1 MKLKISILFFLLSTN
16 SFAHKDKYIIET
28 YGNVKTLIKTGF
40 DYSEID
46 KIKIIGQLAEK
57 LAIKLNYKDSIF
69 IEYDHDYTD
78 LYKDDLYML
87 EYNGSKLFSRLMAN
101 YNANPDSTN
110 LFVFI
115 NANNINI
122 ITTLKLVEF
131 GMFNKE
137 KVNEYLF
144 EKKIRYYDDN
154 DKEIFKPLNPFAT
167 DKRLISQIN
176 SSQSKIIN
184 EVINERII
192 VSNQRIFGIEI
203 YWQSDK
209 FFFEYKNVSGKKND
223 TLFEIHDFYYSVSLN
238 QNDLLIF
245 INKNEF
251 YFLDGSNLKE
261 KKLNRIKNGSYLPVR
276 VLEFKDK
283 ILIYDRRDSFN
294 VFLPKKNKTITKFE

>member
-1 MKLKISILFFLLSTN
+1 M
-16 SFAHKDKYIIET
+16 
-28 YGNVKTLIKTGF
+28 
-40 DYSEID
+40 
-46 KIKIIGQLAEK
+46 
-57 LAIKLNYKDSIF
+57 
-69 IEYDHDYTD
+69 
-78 LYKDDLYML
+78 
-87 EYNGSKLFSRLMAN
+87 
-101 YNANPDSTN
+101 
-110 LFVFI
+110 
-115 NANNINI
+115 
-122 ITTLKLVEF
+122 
-131 GMFNKE
+131 
-137 KVNEYLF
+137 
-144 EKKIRYYDDN
+144 
-154 DKEIFKPLNPFAT
+154 
-167 DKRLISQIN
+167 ISQIN

-192 VSNQRIFGIEI
+192 VSNQRTFGIEI
-203 YWQSDK
+203 YWQNDK

-261 KKLNRIKNGSYLPVR
+261 KKLNRIKIGSYLPVR

>member
-1 MKLKISILFFLLSTN
+1 MKLTISILFFLLSTF
-16 SFAHKDKYIIET
+16 SFAHKDKYIFET

-57 LAIKLNYKDSIF
+57 LAKNLKYKDSIF
-69 IEYDHDYTD
+69 IEYDHDYID

-87 EYNGSKLFSRLMAN
+87 EYNGSKLFSRLMSN
-101 YNANPDSTN
+101 YNTNPDSTN
-110 LFVFI
+110 LFIFI

-131 GMFNKE
+131 GIFNKE

-167 DKRLISQIN
+167 DKRLISQIT
-176 SSQSKIIN
+176 SSQSKLITD
-184 EVINERII
+184 VINERII
-192 VSNQRIFGIEI
+192 VSKQSTFGIEI
-203 YWQSDK
+203 YWQNDK
-209 FFFEYKNVSGKKND
+209 FLFEYKNVSDKKND
-223 TLFEIHDFYYSVSLN
+223 AIFEIHDFYYCISPN
-238 QNDLLIF
+238 QNDLLVF
-245 INKNEF
+245 VNKNAF
-251 YFLDGSNLKE
+251 YFLDGSNQKE
-261 KKLNRIKNGSYLPVR
+261 KKLNHIENGSHFPVT
-276 VLEFKDK
+276 VSEFNDK
-283 ILIYDRRDSFN
+283 ILIYDRRNSFN